1 MRSFKL
7 IEGSLY
13 RTPLLLMDAEQ
24 QSLFG
29 PPSGPPKS
37 QAGAPHPGEHKS
49 YDLGYHHAS
58 RGYPSHP
65 AHPKVSHPQ
74 AYLAG
79 YAHQRQGKPSVS
91 PTPPKP
97 PAPPRPAAAHPVH
110 RTPAGQ
116 LVKKRKCF
124 DQGETQKAVQGIDR
138 SLASIKS
145 RAHVS
150 PQHER
155 QIRELQRRASQAH
168 PEDAHAHISQ
178 AVELMKPFYQK
189 APARPDLAP
198 KGPTTPSGKDPRLGH
213 LFHGLPRAP
222 QPQQPA

>member
-13 RTPLLLMDAEQ
+13 RTPLLLMDAE
-24 QSLFG
+24 FG
-29 PPSGPPKS
+29 PPSE
-37 QAGAPHPGEHKS
+37 QPHPGQQKS
-49 YDLGYHHAS
+49 YDMGYHHAS
-58 RGYPSHP
+58 RGYSSHP
-65 AHPKVSHPQ
+65 AHPKVTHPR

-79 YAHQRQGKPSVS
+79 YAHQRQGKPSMGS
-91 PTPPKP
+91 TPKP

-116 LVKKRKCF
+116 LIQKRKCF

-145 RAHVS
+145 RSHVN
-150 PQHER
+150 PEHESR
-155 QIRELQRRASQAH
+155 IRALQQKAASAH
-168 PEDAHAHISQ
+168 PEDAHKHISQ

-189 APARPDLAP
+189 APARPDIGP
-198 KGPTTPSGKDPRLGH
+198 KGPTAPGGKDPRFGH
-213 LFHGLPRAP
+213 LFYGTPKAP
-222 QPQQPA
+222 QQRPA